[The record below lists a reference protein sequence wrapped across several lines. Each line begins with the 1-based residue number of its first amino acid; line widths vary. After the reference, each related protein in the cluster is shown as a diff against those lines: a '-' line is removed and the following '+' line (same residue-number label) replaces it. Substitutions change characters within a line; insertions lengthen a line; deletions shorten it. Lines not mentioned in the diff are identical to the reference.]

1 MKLALVR
8 QRYTAFGG
16 AERFVERAIA
26 ALGRDDIE
34 ITLLTRRWSGEP
46 ASNLRLRKLDPFH
59 IGRTWRDASFAR
71 AVQHE
76 IASSDFDLVQSHE
89 RVPGCDIYRAGDG
102 SHLGWLTHRARA
114 RGQRFDARW
123 CGPYHRYTLA
133 AEAAMFR
140 HPKLRAVICNSR
152 FIQRELMDLFGLPA
166 ERLPLIE
173 NGVDLQR
180 FRPAGADE
188 KRAARV
194 MFGLP
199 ADAAVLAFVGSGF
212 ERKGLAA
219 VIETLPNDAHLVVA
233 GKDKSEPHY
242 RRMAQRLGHGN
253 RVHFLGPQQDVSP
266 IYRAADGFVFP
277 AVYEPFGN
285 VVLEAMASGLPTI
298 TSPSCGAESLIE
310 HGANGWLA
318 DGFDRE
324 SLRAALAELMTTV
337 GSPERLAAIASAARR
352 TAEQQTPERMAEA
365 LVGLYRRLLG
375 NCLDM

>member
-1 MKLALVR
+1 VKLALVR

-34 ITLLTRRWSGEP
+34 ITLLTRRWSGAP
-46 ASNLRLRKLDPFH
+46 AANLKLRKLDPFH

-76 IASSDFDLVQSHE
+76 IASGGFDLVQSHE

-114 RGQRFDARW
+114 RNQRFDARW

-152 FIQRELMDLFGLPA
+152 FIQRELMALFDLPE

-180 FRPAGADE
+180 FRPASPEE
-188 KRAARV
+188 KRSARV
-194 MFGLP
+194 ALGLP
-199 ADAAVLAFVGSGF
+199 VGTPLLAFVGSGF

-219 VIETLPNDAHLVVA
+219 VIDTLPREAHLAVA
-233 GKDKSEPHY
+233 GKDKREPHY
-242 RRMAQRLGHGN
+242 RRMAQGLGLSD
-253 RVHFLGPQQDVSP
+253 RVHFLGPQQDVAP

-277 AVYEPFGN
+277 AIYEPFGN
-285 VVLEAMASGLPTI
+285 VVLEAMASGLPAI

-318 DGFDRE
+318 DAFDHE
-324 SLRAALAELMTTV
+324 SLRAALTELMATIA
-337 GSPERLAAIASAARR
+337 SPQRLATVASAARN

-365 LVGLYRRLLG
+365 LVALYRRLLA
-375 NCLDM
+375 

>member
-34 ITLLTRRWSGEP
+34 ITLLTRHWSGAP
-46 ASNLRLRKLDPFH
+46 AANLKLRKLDPFH

-76 IASSDFDLVQSHE
+76 ITGGDYDLVQSHE

-123 CGPYHRYTLA
+123 CGPYHRYTLV

-152 FIQRELMDLFGLPA
+152 FIQRELMDLFGLPE

-180 FRPAGADE
+180 FRPASSLE
-188 KRAARV
+188 KRDARV
-194 MFGLP
+194 ALGLP
-199 ADAAVLAFVGSGF
+199 PGAPLLAFVGSGF

-219 VIETLPNDAHLVVA
+219 VIETLPRDAHLVVA
-233 GKDKSEPHY
+233 GKDKSEPRY
-242 RRMAQRLGHGN
+242 RRIAQRVGHSD
-253 RVHFLGPQQDVSP
+253 RVHFLGPQQDVAP

-285 VVLEAMASGLPTI
+285 VVLEAMACGLPAI

-310 HGANGWLA
+310 HGRNGWLA
-318 DGFDRE
+318 DAFERE
-324 SLRAALAELMTTV
+324 SLRAALAELMATIA
-337 GSPERLAAIASAARR
+337 SPQRLAAVASAARS
-352 TAEQQTPERMAEA
+352 TAERQTPERMADA
-365 LVGLYRRLLG
+365 LVALYRRLLG
-375 NCLDM
+375 